1 MHKLKKIDITQ
12 ELKETINVYIIHGL
26 TLGIVFSSQIFGK
39 IYLNPTAYGYLS
51 ILTIASLFLQALD
64 SGISQ
69 KFLNMRIEDH
79 NINNKM
85 TKGISKNYLDSA
97 TKITTLY
104 FFKPS
109 LFIPILLITF
119 FFVMNTP
126 SLSINPLVNILCL
139 ILVSY
144 TRIIENVIKNI
155 FIGSGYTFNAYIY
168 TFLTNILKSYGVFFI
183 LLITETSDQPLI
195 TSIFC
200 FINLLSLTIYLVI
213 RKFYTIKIYEIN
225 NLNISTIEILK
236 FIGLNLSTTIF
247 SNLDKITLII
257 FKPLDVEIFGN
268 YYILSLISSIIFQI
282 ICPLAYILL
291 PFIVFNRINVNQK
304 SYINNKINIRPI
316 TFIFILTS
324 FSLCTYLFICLIYV
338 FFDLKGILKITVN
351 FQIIASLG
359 FIAVINIISWS
370 ITQLLLLLSYRIKIA
385 ILIQIISIILALLI
399 TYLLENYYE
408 PINLAVFVYGIA
420 SSINLFGLLIVYYYY
435 KTDS

>member
-1 MHKLKKIDITQ
+1 
-12 ELKETINVYIIHGL
+12 
-26 TLGIVFSSQIFGK
+26 
-39 IYLNPTAYGYLS
+39 
-51 ILTIASLFLQALD
+51 
-64 SGISQ
+64 
-69 KFLNMRIEDH
+69 
-79 NINNKM
+79 
-85 TKGISKNYLDSA
+85 
-97 TKITTLY
+97 
-104 FFKPS
+104 
-109 LFIPILLITF
+109 
-119 FFVMNTP
+119 
-126 SLSINPLVNILCL
+126 
-139 ILVSY
+139 
-144 TRIIENVIKNI
+144 
-155 FIGSGYTFNAYIY
+155 
-168 TFLTNILKSYGVFFI
+168 LKSYGVFFI

-200 FINLLSLTIYLVI
+200 FINLLSLTIYLFI

-338 FFDLKGILKITVN
+338 FFDLKGILNITVN

-399 TYLLENYYE
+399 TYLLENYYD